1 MTSSLFPKHPLVVTL
16 KRNLMLHQEIKLKN
30 TQWKS
35 SSTKTA
41 VSVKFQDLTVIQ
53 VWNVFLAAAY
63 WHNWRVRSFV
73 RFYRGTFY
81 DRAFYCLNFYLSSV
95 KTDSKDCHEWNIKLL
110 TYRSTDIL
118 FSKFSALYLVHAWW
132 EKKYCIKTCSTSF
145 PETRRRGPWERGWR
159 PD

>member
-1 MTSSLFPKHPLVVTL
+1 MFPKHPLVVTL

-63 WHNWRVRSFV
+63 
-73 RFYRGTFY
+73 
-81 DRAFYCLNFYLSSV
+81 
-95 KTDSKDCHEWNIKLL
+95 
-110 TYRSTDIL
+110 
-118 FSKFSALYLVHAWW
+118 
-132 EKKYCIKTCSTSF
+132 
-145 PETRRRGPWERGWR
+145 
-159 PD
+159 